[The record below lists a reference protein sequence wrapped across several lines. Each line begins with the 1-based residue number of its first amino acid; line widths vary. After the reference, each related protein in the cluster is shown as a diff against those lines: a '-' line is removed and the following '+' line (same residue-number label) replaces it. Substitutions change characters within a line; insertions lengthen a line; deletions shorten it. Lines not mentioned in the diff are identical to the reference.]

1 MKSHLSELIPR
12 YPLEKPDAQGYLRKG
27 DGTVTKTKGFDIDAE
42 LKPSPPKAGAYKRRP
57 NPPNSAFR
65 RFYERGDLPIAVDHR
80 GSKNM
85 IAWKVSRAISSVYR
99 CSVIQGPCTH
109 AWACRRGRKF
119 PSCNEHPLTPLAL
132 RTGGH

>member
-1 MKSHLSELIPR
+1 MHIDQLLPR

-27 DGTVTKTKGFDIDAE
+27 DGTVIKTKGFDIDAE

-85 IAWKVSRAISSVYR
+85 IAWKVSDNPSVYR
-99 CSVIQGPCTH
+99 HHAMHGDCMHACIQVWPPTH
-109 AWACRRGRKF
+109 
-119 PSCNEHPLTPLAL
+119 
-132 RTGGH
+132 

>member
-85 IAWKVSRAISSVYR
+85 IAWKVSPGCLLCVPVLSHSRAM
-99 CSVIQGPCTH
+99 H
-109 AWACRRGRKF
+109 ACMGMQAWPKV
-119 PSCNEHPLTPLAL
+119 SELQ
-132 RTGGH
+132 